1 MKKKLYFLIGAVAL
15 LLVLSIVY
23 ALVSK
28 TNKEQQPTTNT
39 VSTSDLGTEIIKAN
53 DVKNFSLNN
62 ANGTFDFVKK
72 GDKWTVKG
80 YNNLFDYTAVE
91 NIASVFNS
99 LYAEQVINDSDLAKY
114 GLNKPVAVATCNNVS
129 VNVGSLSADN
139 KYYYVSLNGDNNVYM
154 VNATRIE
161 PLTYGFNNIVDKS
174 VDKIDADSIQELS
187 IDYKDKDSILVKY
200 DKDNPIAREYAEKNG
215 LATLVME
222 KPVDNMLVYPYNL
235 QASVLRNLASLNIS
249 DLADIKPSDLAKY
262 GLDTPNCTIYVA
274 DKDNSIKIKVG
285 SFVDGTDNSLAYV
298 LVNDRPE
305 VFTMEY
311 RALKPFV
318 TASVADFAEKFV
330 SLYQRSKVKSIV
342 INSDKKYTIDFK
354 AEGDNDFKT
363 VDGIQKD
370 YRNTYINNKLVDKD
384 TFTDFYELLIGIGFD
399 NIVNKVEPK
408 SEPAVTITFNLV
420 DGSKN
425 VAKYYDYDS
434 NFFVVNKGDE
444 SSLLVSKQTVRKV
457 ISEAEKLCK

>member
-1 MKKKLYFLIGAVAL
+1 M
-15 LLVLSIVY
+15 
-23 ALVSK
+23 
-28 TNKEQQPTTNT
+28 
-39 VSTSDLGTEIIKAN
+39 
-53 DVKNFSLNN
+53 
-62 ANGTFDFVKK
+62 
-72 GDKWTVKG
+72 
-80 YNNLFDYTAVE
+80 
-91 NIASVFNS
+91 
-99 LYAEQVINDSDLAKY
+99 
-114 GLNKPVAVATCNNVS
+114 
-129 VNVGSLSADN
+129 
-139 KYYYVSLNGDNNVYM
+139 
-154 VNATRIE
+154 
-161 PLTYGFNNIVDKS
+161 
-174 VDKIDADSIQELS
+174 
-187 IDYKDKDSILVKY
+187 
-200 DKDNPIAREYAEKNG
+200 
-215 LATLVME
+215 
-222 KPVDNMLVYPYNL
+222 
-235 QASVLRNLASLNIS
+235 
-249 DLADIKPSDLAKY
+249 
-262 GLDTPNCTIYVA
+262 A
-274 DKDNSIKIKVG
+274 DKDNSIKVKVG

-342 INSDKKYTIDFK
+342 INSDKEYTIDFK

-408 SEPAVTITFNLV
+408 SEPAVIITFNLV

>member
-1 MKKKLYFLIGAVAL
+1 MKKKLYFLIGAVVI

-23 ALVSK
+23 VLVSK
-28 TNKEQQPTTNT
+28 ANKEQQPTADTN
-39 VSTSDLGTEIIKAN
+39 SIADLGTEIIKAN
-53 DVKNFSLNN
+53 EVKSFSLNN
-62 ANGTFDFVKK
+62 GNGTFNFVKK
-72 GDKWTVKG
+72 GDIWTAEG
-80 YNNLFDYTAVE
+80 YNNLLDYTAVE

-99 LYAEQVINDSDLAKY
+99 LYAEQTINDSDLAKY
-114 GLNKPVAVATCNNVS
+114 GLSKPSAVATCNSIS

-139 KYYYVSLNGDNNVYM
+139 KYYYVAINGDNNIYM
-154 VNATRIE
+154 VNANRIA
-161 PLTYGFNNIVDKS
+161 PLKYGLNDIVDKS
-174 VDKIDADSIQELS
+174 VDKIDSDSIQELS
-187 IDYKDKDSILVKY
+187 IDYKDRDSILVKY

-249 DLADIKPSDLAKY
+249 DLADIKPDSLAKY
-262 GLDTPNCTIYVA
+262 GLDAPICTIYVA
-274 DKDNSIKIKVG
+274 DNDNSIKVKVG
-285 SFVDGTDNSLAYV
+285 NFVEGTDDSLAYV
-298 LVNDRPE
+298 MVNDRPE

-342 INSDKKYTIDFK
+342 INGNKKYTVDFRT
-354 AEGDNDFKT
+354 EGDNDFKT

-399 NIVNKVEPK
+399 NIVKKVDTNG
-408 SEPAVTITFNLV
+408 EPALTITFNLV

-425 VAKYYDYDS
+425 EAKYYDYDS

-457 ISEAEKLCK
+457 ISQAEKLCK